1 MAEANEKPPARHLTH
16 TVLLVAAVTLEAL
29 PARQGL
35 HALASFPATPPPYV
49 PGAHE
54 VHALD
59 PCTEYVPPAQARH
72 SAEPLVE

>member
-1 MAEANEKPPARHLTH
+1 MAEADEKPPARHLTH
-16 TVLLVAAVTLEAL
+16 TVLFVAAVTLEAL

-35 HALASFPATPPPYV
+35 HALASFPAFSAPYV

-59 PCTEYVPPAQARH
+59 PCTEYVPPPQGRH
-72 SAEPLVE
+72 TAEPFAE